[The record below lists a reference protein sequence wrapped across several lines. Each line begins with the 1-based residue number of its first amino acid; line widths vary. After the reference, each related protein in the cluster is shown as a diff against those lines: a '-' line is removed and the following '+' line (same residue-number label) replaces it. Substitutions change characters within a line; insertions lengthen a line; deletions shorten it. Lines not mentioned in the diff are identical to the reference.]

1 MSSSQYA
8 GRVRVRACALIVKS
22 DSLLLV
28 QQSVPTR
35 TYSVWLPPGGEVQMG
50 ESAKDA
56 AKRETFEETGLHI
69 EPTRLVAVY
78 EFIEMPFHAVELYFL
93 SDISGGSV
101 KVGTDPEHDDDD
113 QQIIDTA
120 FINFDRLKDISVIPG
135 FLKGARDII
144 DSALEGQVLY
154 FSDY

>member
-1 MSSSQYA
+1 
-8 GRVRVRACALIVKS
+8 
-22 DSLLLV
+22 
-28 QQSVPTR
+28 
-35 TYSVWLPPGGEVQMG
+35 MG

-120 FINFDRLKDISVIPG
+120 FINFERLKDISVIPD

-144 DSALEGQVLY
+144 DSALEGHVLY
-154 FSDY
+154 YSD

>member
-120 FINFDRLKDISVIPG
+120 FINFDRLKDISVIPD

-144 DSALEGQVLY
+144 DSALEGHVLY
-154 FSDY
+154 YSD

>member
-1 MSSSQYA
+1 MSASQYA

-35 TYSVWLPPGGEVQMG
+35 TYSVWLAPGGEVNMG
-50 ESAKDA
+50 EAAKDA
-56 AKRETFEETGLHI
+56 AKRETYEETGLHI
-69 EPTRLVAVY
+69 EPTRLVAVH
-78 EFIEMPFHAVELYFL
+78 EFIETPFHAVELYFL
-93 SDISGGSV
+93 SDISGGSI
-101 KVGTDPEHDDDD
+101 KVGSDPEHDADD
-113 QQIIDTA
+113 QQILDTA
-120 FINFDRLKDISVIPG
+120 FISFDELKDLPVIPD